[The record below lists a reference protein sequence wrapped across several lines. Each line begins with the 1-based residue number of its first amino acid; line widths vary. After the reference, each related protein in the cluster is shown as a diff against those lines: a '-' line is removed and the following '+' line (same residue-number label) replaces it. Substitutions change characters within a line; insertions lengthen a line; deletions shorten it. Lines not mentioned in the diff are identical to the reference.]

1 MAFIDSAINTISSN
15 PIIFGTFMY
24 LFVLSFFLKDKFE
37 KSAEFYVFIIV
48 VPLIFAVIYTYFQEF
63 LTSVTNI
70 FVAGSSM
77 VSIKNILL
85 LTGAIL
91 AAYFLNKLSLSSY
104 GILALQYSGIIVGVL
119 IGLVF
124 LSIMYK
130 INQSY
135 IYNMP
140 GISGFIINFILF
152 IPCLISDFVEY
163 LYGEFATTPKIV
175 YILFVIELILIL
187 LYLYL
192 PRILKSME
200 KDNGKVIVDKPIR
213 INMKK
218 DVSNYMDM
226 QKTEPPE
233 NLPLTETIH
242 IRKKYAL
249 SMWVY
254 VVPMPSNHIPYNGEA
269 TILSFASHPKITY
282 DGLKKKFVIYY
293 NETDKD
299 EFDAPLEKWNHILV
313 NYDKNSADMFLN
325 GDLKTTIMRK
335 NESFSMGDML
345 TIGQESGLQGGIAKV
360 VYYDAPLLSYEI
372 SSIYRNNKDVVGIE

>member
-48 VPLIFAVIYTYFQEF
+48 VPLLFAVIYTYFQEF

-77 VSIKNILL
+77 VSIKNGLL

-104 GILALQYSGIIVGVL
+104 GILALQYSGIIVGLL

-200 KDNGKVIVDKPIR
+200 KDNGKVVVDKPMR

-269 TILSFASHPKITY
+269 TILSFASHPKIAY

-360 VYYDAPLLSYEI
+360 VYYDAPLLAYEI
-372 SSIYRNNKDVVGIE
+372 GSIYRNNKDVVGIE

>member
-1 MAFIDSAINTISSN
+1 MAFLDSAINTISSN
-15 PIIFGTFMY
+15 PIIFGTFVY

-48 VPLIFAVIYTYFQEF
+48 VPLLFAVIYTYFQEF
-63 LTSVTNI
+63 QTYVTNI

-77 VSIKNILL
+77 VSIKNALL
-85 LTGAIL
+85 LAGIIL

-152 IPCLISDFVEY
+152 IPCLIADFVEY

-200 KDNGKVIVDKPIR
+200 KSNGKVVVDKPMR

-226 QKTEPPE
+226 QKTEPPA
-233 NLPLTETIH
+233 NPPLTETVN

-269 TILSFASHPKITY
+269 TILSFASHPKIAY

-293 NETDKD
+293 NETEKD

-325 GDLKTTIMRK
+325 GELKTTIMRK

-360 VYYDAPLLSYEI
+360 VYYDAPLLAYEI
-372 SSIYRNNKDVVGIE
+372 GSIYRNNKDVVGIE

>member
-1 MAFIDSAINTISSN
+1 MAFLDSAINTISSN
-15 PIIFGTFMY
+15 PIIFGTFIY

-48 VPLIFAVIYTYFQEF
+48 VPLLFAILYTYFQEF
-63 LTSVTNI
+63 LTSLTNI

-77 VSIKNILL
+77 ISIKNALL
-85 LTGAIL
+85 LVGAVL
-91 AAYFLNKLSLSSY
+91 AIYLFNKLSLSSY
-104 GILALQYSGIIVGVL
+104 SIIALQYSGIIVGVL

-124 LSIMYK
+124 LSIVYK

-135 IYNMP
+135 IYNMQ

-200 KDNGKVIVDKPIR
+200 RESGKVIVDKPTR
-213 INMKK
+213 INMNK
-218 DVSNYMDM
+218 DVSNYMEM
-226 QKTEPPE
+226 QKTEPPSAD
-233 NLPLTETIH
+233 TIN

-269 TILSFASHPKITY
+269 TILSFASHPKIAY
-282 DGLKKKFVIYY
+282 DGLKKKFFIYY
-293 NETDKD
+293 NESDKD
-299 EFDAPLEKWNHILV
+299 EFDDPLEKWNHILV
-313 NYDKNSADMFLN
+313 NYDKNSVDMFLN
-325 GDLKTTIMRK
+325 GELKTTVKRK
-335 NESFSMGDML
+335 NETFSVGDML
-345 TIGQESGLQGGIAKV
+345 TIGQEYGLQGGIAKV
-360 VYYDAPLLSYEI
+360 VYYDTPLLAYEI
-372 SSIYRNNKDVVGIE
+372 SSIYRTNKDVVGIE

>member
-1 MAFIDSAINTISSN
+1 MAFLDSAISTISSN
-15 PIIFGTFMY
+15 PIIFGTFIY

-37 KSAEFYVFIIV
+37 KSALFYVFIIV
-48 VPLIFAVIYTYFQEF
+48 VPLLFAILYTYFQEF
-63 LTSVTNI
+63 ISTVTNI
-70 FVAGSSM
+70 LESS
-77 VSIKNILL
+77 SSLFTLKNGLSL
-85 LTGAIL
+85 MGLVLAIYL
-91 AAYFLNKLSLSSY
+91 FNKLSLSSY
-104 GILALQYSGIIVGVL
+104 SILALQYSGIIVGVL
-119 IGLVF
+119 IAMVF
-124 LSIMYK
+124 LSIVYK

-135 IYNMP
+135 IYNMK
-140 GISGFIINFILF
+140 GISGFIINFILY

-192 PRILKSME
+192 PRILKNME
-200 KDNGKVIVDKPIR
+200 RESGKLIVDKPMR
-213 INMKK
+213 INAKK
-218 DVSNYMDM
+218 DVSNYMDL
-226 QKTEPPE
+226 QKTEPE
-233 NLPLTETIH
+233 LTETIN

-269 TILSFASHPKITY
+269 NILSFASHPKIVY

-293 NETDKD
+293 NETEKD

-313 NYDKNSADMFLN
+313 NYDKDSIDMFLN
-325 GDLKTTIMRK
+325 GELKTTVKRK
-335 NESFSMGDML
+335 NETFSVGDIM

-360 VYYDAPLLSYEI
+360 VYYDTPLLAYEI
-372 SSIYRNNKDVVGIE
+372 GSIYRTNKDMVGIE

>member
-1 MAFIDSAINTISSN
+1 MAFLDSAISTISSN
-15 PIIFGTFMY
+15 PIIFGTFLY

-37 KSAEFYVFIIV
+37 KSALFYVFIIV
-48 VPLIFAVIYTYFQEF
+48 VPLLFAILYTYFQEF
-63 LTSVTNI
+63 ISTVTNI
-70 FVAGSSM
+70 LESS
-77 VSIKNILL
+77 SSLFTLKNGLSL
-85 LTGAIL
+85 MGLVLAIYL
-91 AAYFLNKLSLSSY
+91 FNKLSLSSY
-104 GILALQYSGIIVGVL
+104 SILALQYSGIIVGVL
-119 IGLVF
+119 IAMVF
-124 LSIMYK
+124 LSIVYK

-135 IYNMP
+135 IYNMK
-140 GISGFIINFILF
+140 GISGFIINFILY

-192 PRILKSME
+192 PRILKNME
-200 KDNGKVIVDKPIR
+200 RESGKLIVDKPMR
-213 INMKK
+213 INAKK
-218 DVSNYMDM
+218 DVSNYMDL
-226 QKTEPPE
+226 QKTEPE
-233 NLPLTETIH
+233 LTETIN

-269 TILSFASHPKITY
+269 NILSFASHPKIVY

-293 NETDKD
+293 NETEKD

-313 NYDKNSADMFLN
+313 NYDKDSIDMFLN
-325 GDLKTTIMRK
+325 GELKTTVKRK
-335 NESFSMGDML
+335 NETFSVGDIM

-360 VYYDAPLLSYEI
+360 VYYDTPLLAYEI
-372 SSIYRNNKDVVGIE
+372 GSIYRTNKDMVGIE

>member
-1 MAFIDSAINTISSN
+1 MAFLDSAINTISSN

-24 LFVLSFFLKDKFE
+24 LFVLSFFLKDKLE

-48 VPLIFAVIYTYFQEF
+48 VPLLFAVIYTYFQEF

-77 VSIKNILL
+77 VSIKNVLL

-91 AAYFLNKLSLSSY
+91 AIYFLNKLSLSSY

-200 KDNGKVIVDKPIR
+200 KSNGKVIVDKPIR

-233 NLPLTETIH
+233 NSSLTETIN

-269 TILSFASHPKITY
+269 TILSFASHPKIAY

-360 VYYDAPLLSYEI
+360 VYYDTPLLAYEI
-372 SSIYRNNKDVVGIE
+372 GSIYRNNKDVVGIE

>member
-1 MAFIDSAINTISSN
+1 MAFLDSAISTISSN
-15 PIIFGTFMY
+15 PIIFGTFLY

-37 KSAEFYVFIIV
+37 KSALFYVFIIV
-48 VPLIFAVIYTYFQEF
+48 VPLLFAILYTYFQEF
-63 LTSVTNI
+63 ISTVTNI
-70 FVAGSSM
+70 LESS
-77 VSIKNILL
+77 SSLFTLKNGLSL
-85 LTGAIL
+85 MGLVLAIYL
-91 AAYFLNKLSLSSY
+91 FNKLSLSSY
-104 GILALQYSGIIVGVL
+104 SILALQYSGIIVGVL
-119 IGLVF
+119 IAMVF
-124 LSIMYK
+124 LSIVYK

-135 IYNMP
+135 IYNMK
-140 GISGFIINFILF
+140 GISGFIINFILY

-192 PRILKSME
+192 PRILKNME
-200 KDNGKVIVDKPIR
+200 RESGKVIVDKPMR
-213 INMKK
+213 INAKK
-218 DVSNYMDM
+218 DVSNYMDL
-226 QKTEPPE
+226 QKTEPE
-233 NLPLTETIH
+233 LTETIN

-269 TILSFASHPKITY
+269 NILSFASHPKIVY

-293 NETDKD
+293 NETEKD

-313 NYDKNSADMFLN
+313 NYDKDSIDMFLN
-325 GDLKTTIMRK
+325 GELKTTVKRK
-335 NESFSMGDML
+335 NETFSVGDIM

-360 VYYDAPLLSYEI
+360 VYYDTPLLAYEI
-372 SSIYRNNKDVVGIE
+372 GSIYRTNKDMVGIE

>member
-1 MAFIDSAINTISSN
+1 MAFLDSAISTISSN
-15 PIIFGTFMY
+15 PIIFGTFLY

-37 KSAEFYVFIIV
+37 KSALFYVFIIV
-48 VPLIFAVIYTYFQEF
+48 VPLLFAILYTYFQEF
-63 LTSVTNI
+63 ISTVTNI
-70 FVAGSSM
+70 LESS
-77 VSIKNILL
+77 SSLFTLKNGLYL
-85 LTGAIL
+85 MGLVLAIYL
-91 AAYFLNKLSLSSY
+91 FNKLSLSSY
-104 GILALQYSGIIVGVL
+104 SILALQYSGIIVGVL
-119 IGLVF
+119 IAMVF
-124 LSIMYK
+124 LSIVYK

-135 IYNMP
+135 IYNMK
-140 GISGFIINFILF
+140 GISGFIINFILY

-192 PRILKSME
+192 PRILKNME
-200 KDNGKVIVDKPIR
+200 RESGKVIVDKPMR
-213 INMKK
+213 INAKK
-218 DVSNYMDM
+218 DVSNYMDL
-226 QKTEPPE
+226 QKTEPE
-233 NLPLTETIH
+233 LTETIN

-269 TILSFASHPKITY
+269 NILSFASHPKIVY

-293 NETDKD
+293 NETEKD

-313 NYDKNSADMFLN
+313 NYDKDSIDMFLN
-325 GDLKTTIMRK
+325 GELKTTVKRK
-335 NESFSMGDML
+335 NETFSVGDIM

-360 VYYDAPLLSYEI
+360 VYYDTPLLAYEI
-372 SSIYRNNKDVVGIE
+372 GSIYRTNKDMVGIE

>member
-1 MAFIDSAINTISSN
+1 MAFLDSAINAISSN
-15 PIIFGTFMY
+15 PIIFGTFIY

-37 KSAEFYVFIIV
+37 KNALFYVFIIV
-48 VPLIFAVIYTYFQEF
+48 VPLLFAILYTYFQEF
-63 LTSVTNI
+63 ISTLTNI
-70 FVAGSSM
+70 FEFGSSM
-77 VSIKNILL
+77 FTLKNVLILI
-85 LTGAIL
+85 GAIL
-91 AAYFLNKLSLSSY
+91 AIYFLNTLSLSTYS
-104 GILALQYSGIIVGVL
+104 ILALQYSGIIVGVL
-119 IGLVF
+119 IAMVF
-124 LSIMYK
+124 LSMVYK

-135 IYNMP
+135 IYNMK
-140 GISGFIINFILF
+140 GISGFIINFILY

-192 PRILKSME
+192 PRILKNME
-200 KDNGKVIVDKPIR
+200 RESGKIIVDKPTR
-213 INMKK
+213 INTKK
-218 DVSNYMDM
+218 DVSNYMEL
-226 QKTEPPE
+226 QKTEPE
-233 NLPLTETIH
+233 LTETLI

-269 TILSFASHPKITY
+269 TILSFASHPKIVY

-293 NETDKD
+293 NDTDKD

-313 NYDKNSADMFLN
+313 NYDKDSIDMFLN
-325 GDLKTTIMRK
+325 GELKTTVKRK
-335 NESFSMGDML
+335 NETFSVGDIM

-360 VYYDAPLLSYEI
+360 VYYDTPLLAYEI
-372 SSIYRNNKDVVGIE
+372 GSIYRTNKDVVGIE

>member
-77 VSIKNILL
+77 VSIKNVLL

-104 GILALQYSGIIVGVL
+104 GILALQYSGIIVGLL

-269 TILSFASHPKITY
+269 TILSCASHPKIAY

-360 VYYDAPLLSYEI
+360 VYYDTPLLSYEI